1 MTNTRPLGL
10 TFLMILFAIGTL
22 ASLIAVITLVFPG
35 SFLDVAWRVNP
46 HAHEGFS
53 RLGGWSVVL
62 MSAVFIACLLTAFG
76 LWRRLEWG
84 YWLAMAM
91 LIANLVGDT
100 INVIAGKDRRAIAG
114 IPIVFLLL
122 LYLMRRNTREYFRE
136 TN

>member
-1 MTNTRPLGL
+1 
-10 TFLMILFAIGTL
+10 MILFAIGTL